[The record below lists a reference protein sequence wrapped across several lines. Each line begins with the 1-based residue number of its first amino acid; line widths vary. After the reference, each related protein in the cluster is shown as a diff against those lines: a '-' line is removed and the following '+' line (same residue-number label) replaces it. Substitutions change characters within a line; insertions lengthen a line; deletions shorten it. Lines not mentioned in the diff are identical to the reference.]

1 LEEKKLLFP
10 LNNIGSL
17 KVLFIAL
24 ISLITISDY
33 TKANDNSPNDQE
45 SFVEVIDEI
54 QNQYQNN
61 LTSIFDAKQVNEN
74 GENGENVQKGQAK
87 NHFYIFVTLSMSEH
101 NLKQL
106 IIYARKYN
114 ATLVL
119 RGLVDNSFVKTSSII
134 QKLSE
139 ESGGMIIDPNLFKEF
154 NIKTVPSYVLASN
167 KSCPLSTTCV
177 KTYDKLTGNVTPKYA
192 LEIFKEKGDLA
203 AEAKLLLGASL

>member
-1 LEEKKLLFP
+1 MLFP
-10 LNNIGSL
+10 LKTIKSL
-17 KVLFIAL
+17 AIFFVVLTIIL
-24 ISLITISDY
+24 ISGLGR
-33 TKANDNSPNDQE
+33 ANDNTSNDKE
-45 SFVEVIDEI
+45 SFVQVIDKI

-61 LTSIFDAKQVNEN
+61 LTNMFDAKQVDEN
-74 GENGENVQKGQAK
+74 GEEKRQK
-87 NHFYIFVTLSMSEH
+87 NSFYIFVTLSMSEH

-119 RGLVDNSFVKTSSII
+119 RGLVDNSFVKTSKVI
-134 QKLSE
+134 QKLGE

-167 KSCPLSTTCV
+167 KACPPATTCV

-192 LEIFKEKGDLA
+192 LEIFGEKGDLA